1 MPEYGIQAKKVLWY
15 QDDIWNLLALPFSL
29 LFLFFSFSEPRQRGN
44 GLRSEMG
51 YSIAEKTFIGFFIR

>member
-29 LFLFFSFSEPRQRGN
+29 LFLFFSFLFQSRASEGMVFD
-44 GLRSEMG
+44 LKWAIRSQ
-51 YSIAEKTFIGFFIR
+51 KKPL